1 MEEMLTGVSVPA
13 ISTAVY
19 FTVELIKHTA
29 GESEKLK
36 KFIPLLSAA
45 LGLLYAFVCLFF
57 IPNIVPTENGVVAAV
72 LGLASG
78 LTATGFHQI
87 IKQAKK

>member
-1 MEEMLTGVSVPA
+1 MEEMLTGASIPA

-19 FTVELIKHTA
+19 FTIELIKYTA

-36 KFIPLLSAA
+36 RFIPLLSAA
-45 LGLLYAFVCLFF
+45 FGLLYAFVCLFF
-57 IPNIVPTENGVVAAV
+57 IPNILPTVNGVVAAV

-87 IKQAKK
+87 IKQVKK